1 MKVERRNVYNTQ
13 VPSGWKGPERA
24 ENGQVVMGGNRSARD
39 GENMAKKGKVFL
51 STHSSFWSS
60 RWQIPHR
67 SALAFVLLPFRT
79 SLPLNLPWVFPKNPR
94 SLEVPESEP
103 WHQQFLTMA
112 IFKLKLRRMEVF
124 KHLLAIHLPHS
135 LHSRLSS
142 KQRAGMSKKTAA
154 RYQQKKS
161 KTSTEVR
168 ITKCAAICAKKSTPS
183 PFPKVCF

>member
-1 MKVERRNVYNTQ
+1 MPEMVRTWQKRARCSFQHIPLSDHHDGGYHTDQHWYLFCCPFAPAFPGICLER
-13 VPSGWKGPERA
+13 
-24 ENGQVVMGGNRSARD
+24 
-39 GENMAKKGKVFL
+39 
-51 STHSSFWSS
+51 
-60 RWQIPHR
+60 
-67 SALAFVLLPFRT
+67 
-79 SLPLNLPWVFPKNPR
+79 VFPKNPR
-94 SLEVPESEP
+94 SLEVPKSEP

-168 ITKCAAICAKKSTPS
+168 ITK
-183 PFPKVCF
+183 